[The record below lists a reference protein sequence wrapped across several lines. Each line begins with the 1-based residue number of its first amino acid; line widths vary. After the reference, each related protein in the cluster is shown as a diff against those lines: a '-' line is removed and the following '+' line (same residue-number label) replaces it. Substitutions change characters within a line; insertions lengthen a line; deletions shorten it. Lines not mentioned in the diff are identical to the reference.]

1 MNRAIDEVE
10 NDRVPA
16 VILVCR
22 NSTDSAYFQRLT
34 PYPRVLLRRRS
45 ALFKDYDKSPIGFG
59 IIVFCIAKGDC
70 HDLYTRFIKHFG
82 PAGEPNIVVDK
93 GIDRLQYCENYRRT
107 SLCLVKLLFAISSAS
122 LVPCAALQVQH
133 LVLK

>member
-1 MNRAIDEVE
+1 MHLWQVQWRFVNRAIDEVE

-22 NSTDSAYFQRLT
+22 NSTDTAYFQRLT
-34 PYPRVLLRRRS
+34 PYPRVLLRRQS

-59 IIVFCIAKGDC
+59 IIVFCIAKGNC
-70 HDLYTRFIKHFG
+70 HDLYKSFIRHFG

-93 GIDRLQYCENYRRT
+93 GT
-107 SLCLVKLLFAISSAS
+107 
-122 LVPCAALQVQH
+122 
-133 LVLK
+133 